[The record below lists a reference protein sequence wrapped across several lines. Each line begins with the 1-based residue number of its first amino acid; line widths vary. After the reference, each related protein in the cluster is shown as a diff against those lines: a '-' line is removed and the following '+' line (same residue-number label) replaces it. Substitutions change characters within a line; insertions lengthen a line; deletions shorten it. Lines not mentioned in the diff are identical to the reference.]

1 MERGKEWTED
11 EIYKMLKA
19 EEEKKE
25 KRIKRR
31 NKKPEYMRMVQ
42 TNEGETKIFCWYEG
56 QPDTIEILLEIK
68 GKEEY
73 ITRDTTIKEFEYLHN
88 AIRNGTQPHKIQRG
102 RGNN

>member
-42 TNEGETKIFCWYEG
+42 TNEGETKIFC
-56 QPDTIEILLEIK
+56 
-68 GKEEY
+68 
-73 ITRDTTIKEFEYLHN
+73 

>member
-19 EEEKKE
+19 EEEK
-25 KRIKRR
+25 RIKRR
-31 NKKPEYMRMVQ
+31 NKKPEYMRRVQ
-42 TNEGETKIFCWYEG
+42 TDEGETKIFCWYEG

-68 GKEEY
+68 GEEEY
-73 ITRDTTIKEFEYLHN
+73 ITREATVKEFEYLHN
-88 AIRNGTQPHKIQRG
+88 AIRNGKQRG

>member
-31 NKKPEYMRMVQ
+31 NKKPEYMQRVQ
-42 TNEGETKIFCWYEG
+42 TDGGETKIFCWYKG

-68 GKEEY
+68 GEEEY
-73 ITRDTTIKEFEYLHN
+73 ITRDATVKEFEYLHN

>member
-31 NKKPEYMRMVQ
+31 NK
-42 TNEGETKIFCWYEG
+42 
-56 QPDTIEILLEIK
+56 
-68 GKEEY
+68 
-73 ITRDTTIKEFEYLHN
+73 ITRDATIKEFEYLHN